1 MATSSNE
8 VFADAYFLYPPVKRA
23 AYSDRMA
30 FLMAEMSKLAYV
42 RFELLEDSERS
53 KRLEDI
59 DLDNMIGE
67 IRSAQGVEQARQV
80 LQHFLLDID
89 ASYESPS
96 KAYLT
101 AELRKANFEL
111 FNTYDLG
118 GTAAFLAVRHPK
130 DGSTGREKGIAVL
143 SFRGTEQNNS
153 DWKANLKAQKRI
165 VNGVPVHSGFW
176 EAFQLVKTMIQTD
189 LTELLKDGYSL
200 YLSGHSLGGALALIA
215 AHEIGN
221 DSTEACYTFGAP
233 RVAGYGFAAAIK
245 TPIYRVVNANDV
257 VPRLPPAF
265 LPHILQFIVAVLP
278 IPGQSFLTRLLDKF
292 TGYAHHGD
300 MRYLRRSKRASGG
313 GFDRVQLLSNSNML
327 HRLRWFVSGFIQN
340 PKSPIEDHSIETYSE
355 KLKQYALQRSN
366 RM

>member
-42 RFELLEDSERS
+42 RFELLEDS

-111 FNTYDLG
+111 FNTYDLE
-118 GTAAFLAVRHPK
+118 GTAAFL
-130 DGSTGREKGIAVL
+130 
-143 SFRGTEQNNS
+143 
-153 DWKANLKAQKRI
+153 
-165 VNGVPVHSGFW
+165 
-176 EAFQLVKTMIQTD
+176 
-189 LTELLKDGYSL
+189 
-200 YLSGHSLGGALALIA
+200 LI
-215 AHEIGN
+215 
-221 DSTEACYTFGAP
+221 
-233 RVAGYGFAAAIK
+233 
-245 TPIYRVVNANDV
+245 
-257 VPRLPPAF
+257 
-265 LPHILQFIVAVLP
+265 
-278 IPGQSFLTRLLDKF
+278 
-292 TGYAHHGD
+292 
-300 MRYLRRSKRASGG
+300 
-313 GFDRVQLLSNSNML
+313 
-327 HRLRWFVSGFIQN
+327 
-340 PKSPIEDHSIETYSE
+340 
-355 KLKQYALQRSN
+355 
-366 RM
+366 